1 MLKKKQDS
9 QKMTIKEKKL
19 KREMKRKRKKKMPR
33 KPKMN
38 ETVISMMFD
47 KFIFSQFSRD
57 ILDNFLAGSQH
68 LKIICQFLMIK
79 LYIFK

>member
-9 QKMTIKEKKL
+9 QKMMIKEKKL
-19 KREMKRKRKKKMPR
+19 KREMKRKRKKNMPR

-47 KFIFSQFSRD
+47 KFIFFS
-57 ILDNFLAGSQH
+57 I
-68 LKIICQFLMIK
+68 
-79 LYIFK
+79 